1 MQKITFITIG
11 KPKEPWARDAAEMY
25 VQRLRPQVQLTV
37 MDLGP
42 SRGKDGPAQ
51 QAEESDRILKMLESM
66 SGEVWVLDELGKA
79 LTSKE
84 FATELSKA
92 KDMGNH
98 VIFVMGGAYGLTDAV
113 RKKANRMVQLSAMTF
128 PHELCRV
135 VFLEQLYRA
144 TEITKGSGYHH

>member
-1 MQKITFITIG
+1 MQRVTFITIG

-25 VQRLRPQVQLTV
+25 VQRLRPQVSLTV

-66 SGEVWVLDELGKA
+66 QGEVWILDETGKGM
-79 LTSKE
+79 TSKE
-84 FATELSKA
+84 FAQTIGHA
-92 KDMGNH
+92 KVRGMH
-98 VIFVMGGAYGLTDAV
+98 LIFVMGGAYGLTDAV
-113 RKKANRMVQLSAMTF
+113 RKKGHKMLRLSDMTF
-128 PHELCRV
+128 PHEMCRV

-144 TEITKGSGYHH
+144 TEINKGSGYHH